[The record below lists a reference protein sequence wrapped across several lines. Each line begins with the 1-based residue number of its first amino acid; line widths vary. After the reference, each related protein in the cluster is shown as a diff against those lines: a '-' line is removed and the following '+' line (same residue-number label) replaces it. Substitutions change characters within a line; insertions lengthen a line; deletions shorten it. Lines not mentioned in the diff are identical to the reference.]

1 MAKSKI
7 QPLADRV
14 LVKRLDDDGEQ
25 KVGGI
30 IIPDTAKEKPQEA
43 EVVAVGPGRL
53 DEGKRVALEVKKG
66 DKVLIGK
73 YSGTE
78 VKLDGEEHLILREE
92 EILAVIS

>member
-7 QPLADRV
+7 QTLADRV
-14 LVKRLDDDGEQ
+14 LVLRLDDDGEQ

-43 EVVAVGPGRL
+43 KVVAVGPGRI

>member
-14 LVKRLDDDGEQ
+14 LVLRLDDDGEQ

-43 EVVAVGPGRL
+43 KVFAVGPGRI

>member
-1 MAKSKI
+1 MGRSVIAT
-7 QPLADRV
+7 LADRV
-14 LVKRLDDDGEQ
+14 LVLRLDDDGEQ

-43 EVVAVGPGRL
+43 KVVAVGPGRI

-78 VKLDGEEHLILREE
+78 VKLDGVEHLILREE